1 MSRQTHIAYEEGEH
15 SLCHSDIQWPRKV
28 DVLGVEISATTYEE
42 ATEVIIEAAQQRSGG
57 AVTCHPVHGL
67 MEAKRDPELARHLSE
82 FNMITP
88 DGQPV
93 RWAMNLLHDTQLRE
107 RVYGPELMIRLCREA
122 ALKGI
127 SVYLYGSTP
136 KVIGRLT
143 DVLRGRFPSMH
154 IVGVE
159 SPPFRELTAQEDEA
173 MVDRINSS
181 GAGLCF
187 IGLGSPKQDR
197 FAVAHMN
204 RISAVQVCVG
214 AAFDFHA
221 GTLRMAPRWMQRNGL
236 EWLFRLGVEPRRL
249 WKRYLVS
256 NSTFAAELMLHYLRN
271 EVTRRLKP
279 SQL

>member
-1 MSRQTHIAYEEGEH
+1 MSSSSHIAHELTEKG
-15 SLCHSDIQWPRKV
+15 LCRSDIRWPRKV

-42 ATEVIIEAAQQRSGG
+42 ATDAIIEAAQQRNGG

-67 MEAKRDPELARHLSE
+67 MEAKRDPELANRLSD

-93 RWAMNLLHDTQLRE
+93 RWAMNLLHNTQLRE
-107 RVYGPELMIRLCREA
+107 RVYGPELMIRVCRAA

-136 KVIGRLT
+136 KVIGRLS

-173 MVDRINSS
+173 MVNRINDS
-181 GAGLCF
+181 GAGICF

-256 NSTFAAELMLHYLRN
+256 NSTFAIELMMHYLRN
-271 EVTRRLKP
+271 AMTRRHKP
-279 SQL
+279 SRI